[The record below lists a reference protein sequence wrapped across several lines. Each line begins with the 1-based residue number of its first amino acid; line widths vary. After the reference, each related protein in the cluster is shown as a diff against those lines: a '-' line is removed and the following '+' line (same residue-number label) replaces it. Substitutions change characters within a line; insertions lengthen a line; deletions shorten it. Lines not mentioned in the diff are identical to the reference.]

1 MDWSSLFKMQDKLD
15 RYIESNHDLTSDL
28 FHEKSLALLVELGE
42 LANETRCFKFWST
55 KPSSSRE
62 TVLEEYVD
70 GVHFIMSLGIDQ
82 GLSFNSKPLTK
93 SEQQLTEVFLNVF
106 EACTVFINNP
116 TQKSYE
122 NLFNNYLQLGIQMD
136 IDEEEIRKAYIS
148 KNEVN
153 YIRQDKGY

>member
-15 RYIESNHDLTSDL
+15 RYIESNHELKSDL
-28 FHEKSLALLVELGE
+28 FQEKCLALLVELGE

-55 KPSSSRE
+55 KPSSSRA

-70 GVHFIMSLGIDQ
+70 GVHFIMSLGIDK
-82 GLSFNSKPLTK
+82 GFTYESKPLIKVEHT
-93 SEQQLTEVFLNVF
+93 LTEAFLNVF
-106 EACTVFINNP
+106 EACTAFKNNP
-116 TQKSYE
+116 TPNSYE
-122 NLFNNYLQLGIQMD
+122 NLFNSYLQLGTQMN
-136 IDEEEIRKAYIS
+136 IEEEEIKRAYIS